1 MLIFLS
7 ERNLKMP
14 KKITLVSAGALVL
27 FIALIVI
34 LINIDAKNTSSPFPR
49 KVTVY
54 LKERSEIVSLD
65 YSEFLEGCLRGFL
78 PENGDLYEPQTLEAL
93 AVVVN
98 TNALCALESRDKF
111 ENCGADFSTSELFPY
126 VDYTDKAL
134 KSSARALVKTAADS
148 AAKKYL
154 ALDGKPVEL
163 EFCRIS
169 SGKTVPCL
177 PVMPSVNLPS
187 DALSKGYLSK
197 NAYTEREV
205 RALSEIK
212 RLREPPEKWF
222 TEPIYDEYGTLVSV
236 KICGQTITGEFIKNT
251 LGLRSA
257 AIEIRFED
265 DCFVFICKGWGNN
278 TGMSLA
284 AADAMSRDGKTA
296 DDILAVFY
304 NAEIKR

>member
-1 MLIFLS
+1 M
-7 ERNLKMP
+7 
-14 KKITLVSAGALVL
+14 VSAGALIL
-27 FIALIVI
+27 FVILIVI
-34 LINIDAKNTSSPFPR
+34 LVNVTAKKSPFPQ

-98 TNALCALESRDKF
+98 TNALYTLQNRDNF
-111 ENCGADFSTSELFPY
+111 ENYGADFSTGELFPY
-126 VDYTDKAL
+126 TDKAV
-134 KSSARALVKTAADS
+134 KSSALARVKTAAE
-148 AAKKYL
+148 AAEKKYL
-154 ALDGKPVEL
+154 ALDGKPVQL
-163 EFCRIS
+163 DFCRIS
-169 SGKTVPCL
+169 SGKTIPKL
-177 PVMPSVNLPS
+177 PAMPSVNLPS
-187 DALSKGYLSK
+187 DALSKGFLSK
-197 NAYTEREV
+197 NAYTVNEV

-212 RLREPPEKWF
+212 RLREPPEEWF
-222 TEPIYDEYGTLVSV
+222 SEPVYDEYGTLVSV

-257 AIEIRFED
+257 AIEIQFED

-284 AADAMSRDGKTA
+284 AADSMSRDGKTA
-296 DDILAVFY
+296 DEILAVFY
-304 NAEIKR
+304 NAKLENA

>member
-1 MLIFLS
+1 
-7 ERNLKMP
+7 MP
-14 KKITLVSAGALVL
+14 KKITLVSAVALIL
-27 FIALIVI
+27 FVILIVI
-34 LINIDAKNTSSPFPR
+34 LVNVTSKKSPFPQ

-98 TNALCALESRDKF
+98 TNALYALQNRDNF
-111 ENCGADFSTSELFPY
+111 ENYGADFSTGELFPY
-126 VDYTDKAL
+126 TDKAV
-134 KSSARALVKTAADS
+134 KSSARALIGAAAEAS
-148 AAKKYL
+148 AKKKYL
-154 ALDGKPVEL
+154 ALDGKPVQL
-163 EFCRIS
+163 DFCRIS
-169 SGKTVPCL
+169 SGKTIPKL
-177 PVMPSVNLPS
+177 PAMPSVNLPS

-197 NAYTEREV
+197 NAYTVNEV

-212 RLREPPEKWF
+212 RLREPPEEWF
-222 TEPIYDEYGTLVSV
+222 SEPVYDEYGTLVSV

-251 LGLRSA
+251 LNLRSA
-257 AIEIRFED
+257 AIEIQFED

-284 AADAMSRDGKTA
+284 AADSMSRDGKTA
-296 DDILAVFY
+296 DEILAVFY
-304 NAEIKR
+304 NAKLENA

>member
-1 MLIFLS
+1 
-7 ERNLKMP
+7 MP
-14 KKITLVSAGALVL
+14 KKITLVSAGALIL
-27 FIALIVI
+27 FVILIVI
-34 LINIDAKNTSSPFPR
+34 LVNVTAKKSPFPQ

-98 TNALCALESRDKF
+98 TNALYTLQNRDNF
-111 ENCGADFSTSELFPY
+111 ENYGADFSTGDLFP
-126 VDYTDKAL
+126 YTDKAVN
-134 KSSARALVKTAADS
+134 SSAGALVKTAAEAS
-148 AAKKYL
+148 AKKYL
-154 ALDGKPVEL
+154 ALDGKPVQL
-163 EFCRIS
+163 DFCRIS
-169 SGKTVPCL
+169 SGKTIPKL
-177 PVMPSVNLPS
+177 PAMPSVNLPS
-187 DALSKGYLSK
+187 DALSKGFLSK
-197 NAYTEREV
+197 NAYTVNEV

-212 RLREPPEKWF
+212 RLREPPEEWF
-222 TEPIYDEYGTLVSV
+222 SEPVYDEYGTLVSV

-257 AIEIRFED
+257 AIEIQFED

-284 AADAMSRDGKTA
+284 AADSMSRDGKTA
-296 DDILAVFY
+296 DEILAVFY
-304 NAEIKR
+304 NAKLENA

>member
-1 MLIFLS
+1 MLTFLS

-27 FIALIVI
+27 FVILIVI
-34 LINIDAKNTSSPFPR
+34 LVNVTAKKSPFPQ

-78 PENGDLYEPQTLEAL
+78 PENKDLYEPQTLEAL

-98 TNALCALESRDKF
+98 TNALCALQNRDKF
-111 ENCGADFSTSELFPY
+111 ENYGADFSTGEMFP
-126 VDYTDKAL
+126 YTDKAVN
-134 KSSARALVKTAADS
+134 STARARVKAAAEAS
-148 AAKKYL
+148 AKKYL
-154 ALDGKPVEL
+154 TLDGKPVQL
-163 EFCRIS
+163 DFCRIS
-169 SGKTVPCL
+169 SGKTIPKL
-177 PVMPSVNLPS
+177 PAMPSVNLPS
-187 DALSKGYLSK
+187 DALCKGYLSK
-197 NAYTEREV
+197 NAYTVNEV

-212 RLREPPEKWF
+212 RLREQPEEWF
-222 TEPIYDEYGTLVSV
+222 TEPVYDEYGTLVSV

-257 AIEIRFED
+257 AIEIGFED

-284 AADAMSRDGKTA
+284 AADSMSRDGKTA
-296 DDILAVFY
+296 DEILSFFY
-304 NAEIKR
+304 SAKLENAR

>member
-1 MLIFLS
+1 
-7 ERNLKMP
+7 MP
-14 KKITLVSAGALVL
+14 KKITLVSAGALIL
-27 FIALIVI
+27 FVILIVI
-34 LINIDAKNTSSPFPR
+34 LVNVTAKKSPFPQ

-78 PENGDLYEPQTLEAL
+78 PKNGDLYEPQTLEAL

-98 TNALCALESRDKF
+98 TNALYTLQNRDNF
-111 ENCGADFSTSELFPY
+111 ENYGADFSTGDLFP
-126 VDYTDKAL
+126 YTDKAV
-134 KSSARALVKTAADS
+134 KSSARSLVRTAAEAS
-148 AAKKYL
+148 AKKYL
-154 ALDGKPVEL
+154 ALDGKPVQL
-163 EFCRIS
+163 DFCRIS
-169 SGKTVPCL
+169 SGKTIPKL
-177 PVMPSVNLPS
+177 PAMPSVNLPS

-197 NAYTEREV
+197 NAYTVNEV

-212 RLREPPEKWF
+212 RLREPPEEWF
-222 TEPIYDEYGTLVSV
+222 SEPVYDEYGTLVSV

-257 AIEIRFED
+257 AIEIQFED

-284 AADAMSRDGKTA
+284 AADSMSRDGKTA
-296 DDILAVFY
+296 DEILAVFY
-304 NAEIKR
+304 NAKLENA

>member
-1 MLIFLS
+1 
-7 ERNLKMP
+7 MP

-27 FIALIVI
+27 FIILIVI
-34 LINIDAKNTSSPFPR
+34 LVNVTAKKSPFPQ

-54 LKERSEIVSLD
+54 LKDRSEIVSLD

-78 PENGDLYEPQTLEAL
+78 PENKDLYEPQTLEAL

-98 TNALCALESRDKF
+98 TNALYTLQNRDKF
-111 ENCGADFSTSELFPY
+111 ENYGADFSTGDLFP
-126 VDYTDKAL
+126 YTDKAV
-134 KSSARALVKTAADS
+134 SSTACARVKTAAEAS
-148 AAKKYL
+148 AKKYL
-154 ALDGKPVEL
+154 TLDGKPVQL
-163 EFCRIS
+163 DFCRIS
-169 SGKTVPCL
+169 SGKTIPCP

-187 DALSKGYLSK
+187 DALCKGFISK
-197 NAYTEREV
+197 NAYTVNEV

-212 RLREPPEKWF
+212 RLREPPEEWF
-222 TEPIYDEYGTLVSV
+222 TEPVYDEYGTLLSV

-257 AIEIRFED
+257 AIEIGFED

-284 AADAMSRDGKTA
+284 AADSMSRDGKTA
-296 DDILAVFY
+296 DEILAVFY
-304 NAEIKR
+304 SAKLENA

>member
-1 MLIFLS
+1 
-7 ERNLKMP
+7 MP

-27 FIALIVI
+27 FVI
-34 LINIDAKNTSSPFPR
+34 LIIVLVNVTAKKSPFPQ

-78 PENGDLYEPQTLEAL
+78 PENKDLYEPQTLEAL

-98 TNALCALESRDKF
+98 TNALYALENRDNF
-111 ENCGADFSTSELFPY
+111 ENYGADFSTGEMFP
-126 VDYTDKAL
+126 YTDKAVN
-134 KSSARALVKTAADS
+134 STARARVKTAAEG
-148 AAKKYL
+148 AATKCL
-154 ALDGKPVEL
+154 ALDGKPVQL
-163 EFCRIS
+163 DFCRIS
-169 SGKTVPCL
+169 SGKTIPKL

-187 DALSKGYLSK
+187 DALCKGYLSK
-197 NAYTEREV
+197 NAYTVNEV

-212 RLREPPEKWF
+212 RLREPPEEWF
-222 TEPIYDEYGTLVSV
+222 TEPVYDEYGTLVSV

-257 AIEIRFED
+257 AIEIGFED

-284 AADAMSRDGKTA
+284 AADTMSRDGKTA
-296 DDILAVFY
+296 DEILAVFY
-304 NAEIKR
+304 SAKLENA

>member
-1 MLIFLS
+1 
-7 ERNLKMP
+7 MP
-14 KKITLVSAGALVL
+14 KKITLVSAGALIL
-27 FIALIVI
+27 FVILIVI
-34 LINIDAKNTSSPFPR
+34 LVNVTAKKSPFPQ

-98 TNALCALESRDKF
+98 TNALYTLQNRDNF
-111 ENCGADFSTSELFPY
+111 ENYGADFSTGELFPY
-126 VDYTDKAL
+126 TDKAV
-134 KSSARALVKTAADS
+134 KSSALARVKTAAE
-148 AAKKYL
+148 AAEKKYL
-154 ALDGKPVEL
+154 ALDGKPVQL
-163 EFCRIS
+163 NFCRIS
-169 SGKTVPCL
+169 SGKTIPKL
-177 PVMPSVNLPS
+177 PAMPSVNLPS
-187 DALSKGYLSK
+187 DALSKGFLSK
-197 NAYTEREV
+197 NAYTVNEV

-212 RLREPPEKWF
+212 RLREPPEEWF
-222 TEPIYDEYGTLVSV
+222 SEPVCDEYGTLVSV

-257 AIEIRFED
+257 AIEIQFED

-284 AADAMSRDGKTA
+284 AADSMSRDGKTA
-296 DDILAVFY
+296 DEILAVFY
-304 NAEIKR
+304 NAKLENA

>member
-1 MLIFLS
+1 
-7 ERNLKMP
+7 MP
-14 KKITLVSAGALVL
+14 KKITLVSAGALIL
-27 FIALIVI
+27 FVILIVI
-34 LINIDAKNTSSPFPR
+34 LVNVTAKKSPFPQ

-98 TNALCALESRDKF
+98 TNALYALQNRDNF
-111 ENCGADFSTSELFPY
+111 ENYGADFSTGELFPY
-126 VDYTDKAL
+126 TDKAV
-134 KSSARALVKTAADS
+134 KSSELARVKTAAE
-148 AAKKYL
+148 AAEKKYL
-154 ALDGKPVEL
+154 ALDGKPVQL
-163 EFCRIS
+163 NFCRIS
-169 SGKTVPCL
+169 SGKTIPKL
-177 PVMPSVNLPS
+177 PAMPSVNLPS

-197 NAYTEREV
+197 NAYTVNEV

-212 RLREPPEKWF
+212 RLREPPEEWF
-222 TEPIYDEYGTLVSV
+222 SEPVYDEYGTLLSV

-257 AIEIRFED
+257 AIEIQFED

-284 AADAMSRDGKTA
+284 AADSMSRDGKTA
-296 DDILAVFY
+296 DEILAVFY
-304 NAEIKR
+304 NAKLENA

>member
-1 MLIFLS
+1 MLTFLS

-14 KKITLVSAGALVL
+14 KKITLVSAVALIL
-27 FIALIVI
+27 FVILIVI
-34 LINIDAKNTSSPFPR
+34 LVNVTAKKSPFPQ

-65 YSEFLEGCLRGFL
+65 YGEFLEGCLRGFL

-98 TNALCALESRDKF
+98 TNALYTLQNRDNF
-111 ENCGADFSTSELFPY
+111 ENYGADFSTGELFPY
-126 VDYTDKAL
+126 TDKAV
-134 KSSARALVKTAADS
+134 KSSALARVKTAAE
-148 AAKKYL
+148 AAEKKYL
-154 ALDGKPVEL
+154 ALDGKPVQL
-163 EFCRIS
+163 NFCRIS
-169 SGKTVPCL
+169 SGKTIPKL
-177 PVMPSVNLPS
+177 PAMPSVNLPS
-187 DALSKGYLSK
+187 DALSKGFLSK
-197 NAYTEREV
+197 NAYTVNEV

-212 RLREPPEKWF
+212 RLREPPEEWF
-222 TEPIYDEYGTLVSV
+222 SEPVYDEYGTLVSV

-257 AIEIRFED
+257 AIEIQFED

-284 AADAMSRDGKTA
+284 AADSMSRDGKTA
-296 DDILAVFY
+296 DEILAVFY
-304 NAEIKR
+304 NAKLENA

>member
-1 MLIFLS
+1 
-7 ERNLKMP
+7 MP
-14 KKITLVSAGALVL
+14 KKITLVSAGALIL
-27 FIALIVI
+27 FVILIVI
-34 LINIDAKNTSSPFPR
+34 LVNVTAKKSPFPQ

-54 LKERSEIVSLD
+54 LKEHSEIVSLD

-98 TNALCALESRDKF
+98 TNALYTLQNRDKF
-111 ENCGADFSTSELFPY
+111 ENYGADFSTGELFPY
-126 VDYTDKAL
+126 TDKAVN
-134 KSSARALVKTAADS
+134 SSAGALVKTAAEAS
-148 AAKKYL
+148 AKKYL
-154 ALDGKPVEL
+154 ALDGKPVQL
-163 EFCRIS
+163 DFCRIS
-169 SGKTVPCL
+169 SGKTIPRL

-187 DALSKGYLSK
+187 DALCKGYLSK
-197 NAYTEREV
+197 NAYTVNEV

-212 RLREPPEKWF
+212 RLREPPEEWF
-222 TEPIYDEYGTLVSV
+222 SEPVYDEYGTLVSV

-257 AIEIRFED
+257 AIEIQFED

-284 AADAMSRDGKTA
+284 AADSMSRDGKTA
-296 DDILAVFY
+296 DEILAVFY
-304 NAEIKR
+304 SAKLENA

>member
-1 MLIFLS
+1 MLTFLF

-14 KKITLVSAGALVL
+14 KKITLVSAAALVL
-27 FIALIVI
+27 FVILIVI
-34 LINIDAKNTSSPFPR
+34 LVSITAKKSPFPQ

-78 PENGDLYEPQTLEAL
+78 PENKDLYEPQTLESL
-93 AVVVN
+93 AVVIN
-98 TNALCALESRDKF
+98 TNALYSLQNRDKF
-111 ENCGADFSTSELFPY
+111 ENYGADFSTGELFPY
-126 VDYTDKAL
+126 TDK
-134 KSSARALVKTAADS
+134 SVNSTTSARVKTAAEA

-154 ALDGKPVEL
+154 ALDGKPVQL
-163 EFCRIS
+163 DFCRIS
-169 SGKTVPCL
+169 SGKTAPKP

-187 DALSKGYLSK
+187 DALCKGYLSK
-197 NAYTEREV
+197 NAYTVNEV

-212 RLREPPEKWF
+212 RLREPPEEWF
-222 TEPIYDEYGTLVSV
+222 TEPFYDEYGTLLSV

-257 AIEIRFED
+257 AIEIQFED

-284 AADAMSRDGKTA
+284 AADTMSRDGKTA
-296 DDILAVFY
+296 DEILAVFY
-304 NAEIKR
+304 SAKLENA

>member
-1 MLIFLS
+1 MLTFLS

-14 KKITLVSAGALVL
+14 KKITLVSAGALIL
-27 FIALIVI
+27 FVILIVI
-34 LINIDAKNTSSPFPR
+34 LVNVTSKKSPFPQ

-98 TNALCALESRDKF
+98 TNALYTLQNRDNF
-111 ENCGADFSTSELFPY
+111 ENYGADFSTGDLFP
-126 VDYTDKAL
+126 YTDKAV
-134 KSSARALVKTAADS
+134 KSSALARVKTAAE
-148 AAKKYL
+148 AAEKKYL
-154 ALDGKPVEL
+154 ALDGKPVQL
-163 EFCRIS
+163 NFCRIS
-169 SGKTVPCL
+169 SGKTIPKL
-177 PVMPSVNLPS
+177 PAMPSVNLPS
-187 DALSKGYLSK
+187 DALSKGFLSK
-197 NAYTEREV
+197 NAYTVNEV

-212 RLREPPEKWF
+212 RLREPPEEWF
-222 TEPIYDEYGTLVSV
+222 SEPVYDEYGTLLSV

-257 AIEIRFED
+257 AIEIQFED

-284 AADAMSRDGKTA
+284 AADSMSRDGKTA
-296 DDILAVFY
+296 DEILAVFY
-304 NAEIKR
+304 NAKLENA

>member
-1 MLIFLS
+1 
-7 ERNLKMP
+7 MP
-14 KKITLVSAGALVL
+14 KKITLVSAGALIL
-27 FIALIVI
+27 FVILIVI
-34 LINIDAKNTSSPFPR
+34 LVNVTSKKSPFPQ

-98 TNALCALESRDKF
+98 TNALYTLQNRDNF
-111 ENCGADFSTSELFPY
+111 ENYGADFSTGDLFP
-126 VDYTDKAL
+126 YTDKAV
-134 KSSARALVKTAADS
+134 KSSALARVKTAAE
-148 AAKKYL
+148 AAEKKYL
-154 ALDGKPVEL
+154 ALDGKPVQL
-163 EFCRIS
+163 NFCRIS
-169 SGKTVPCL
+169 SGKTIPKL
-177 PVMPSVNLPS
+177 PAMPSVNLPS
-187 DALSKGYLSK
+187 DALSKGFLSK
-197 NAYTEREV
+197 NAYTVNEV

-212 RLREPPEKWF
+212 RLREPPEEWF
-222 TEPIYDEYGTLVSV
+222 SEPVYDEYGTLLSV

-257 AIEIRFED
+257 AIEIQFED

-284 AADAMSRDGKTA
+284 AADSMSRDGKTA
-296 DDILAVFY
+296 DEILAVFY
-304 NAEIKR
+304 NAKLENA

>member
-1 MLIFLS
+1 
-7 ERNLKMP
+7 MP
-14 KKITLVSAGALVL
+14 KKITLVSAGALIL
-27 FIALIVI
+27 FIILIVI
-34 LINIDAKNTSSPFPR
+34 LVNVTAKKSPFPQ

-98 TNALCALESRDKF
+98 TNALYTLQNRDNF
-111 ENCGADFSTSELFPY
+111 ENYGADFSTGDLFP
-126 VDYTDKAL
+126 YTDKAV
-134 KSSARALVKTAADS
+134 KSSARALIGTAAEAS
-148 AAKKYL
+148 AKKYL
-154 ALDGKPVEL
+154 ALDGKPVQL
-163 EFCRIS
+163 DFCRIS
-169 SGKTVPCL
+169 SGKTIPKL
-177 PVMPSVNLPS
+177 PAMPSVNLPS

-197 NAYTEREV
+197 NAYTVNEV

-212 RLREPPEKWF
+212 RLREPPEEWF
-222 TEPIYDEYGTLVSV
+222 SEPVYDEYGTLVSV

-251 LGLRSA
+251 LNLRSA
-257 AIEIRFED
+257 AIEIGFED

-284 AADAMSRDGKTA
+284 AADSMSRDGKTA
-296 DDILAVFY
+296 DEILAFFY
-304 NAEIKR
+304 NAKLENA

>member
-1 MLIFLS
+1 
-7 ERNLKMP
+7 MP

-27 FIALIVI
+27 FVI
-34 LINIDAKNTSSPFPR
+34 LIVVLVNVTAKKTPFPQ

-65 YSEFLEGCLRGFL
+65 YGEFLEGCLRGFL
-78 PENGDLYEPQTLEAL
+78 PENKDLYEPQTLEAL

-98 TNALCALESRDKF
+98 TNALYALQNRDKF
-111 ENCGADFSTSELFPY
+111 ENFGADFSTGELFPY
-126 VDYTDKAL
+126 TDKAVG
-134 KSSARALVKTAADS
+134 STAQALVRTAAETS
-148 AAKKYL
+148 AKKHL
-154 ALDGKPVEL
+154 TLDGKPVQL
-163 EFCRIS
+163 DFCRIS
-169 SGKTVPCL
+169 SGKTIPKL

-187 DALSKGYLSK
+187 DALCKGYLSK
-197 NAYTEREV
+197 NAYTVNEV

-212 RLREPPEKWF
+212 RLREPPEEWF
-222 TEPIYDEYGTLVSV
+222 SEQIYNEYGTLVSV

-257 AIEIRFED
+257 AIEIGFED

-284 AADAMSRDGKTA
+284 AADSMSRDGKTA
-296 DDILAVFY
+296 DEILAFFY
-304 NAEIKR
+304 NAKLENA